1 MKNLIIDKK
10 TQQENIEIFICQ
22 SACRLVLSWATLFPP
37 KQSTRN
43 HLNMKVPLSNAHI
56 GEQIHPHTM
65 MKRARNRTL
74 KRRVRVR
81 YIQPLD
87 YASVMVG
94 GGGSYT
100 PLFLMRVP
108 QVKSALVTSLEKY

>member
-1 MKNLIIDKK
+1 M
-10 TQQENIEIFICQ
+10 QGPF
-22 SACRLVLSWATLFPP
+22 
-37 KQSTRN
+37 
-43 HLNMKVPLSNAHI
+43 SNAHI
-56 GEQIHPHTM
+56 GEQIHPHTR

-74 KRRVRVR
+74 KRGVRVR

-94 GGGSYT
+94 GGGSYI

-108 QVKSALVTSLEKY
+108 QVKSALATSLEKY